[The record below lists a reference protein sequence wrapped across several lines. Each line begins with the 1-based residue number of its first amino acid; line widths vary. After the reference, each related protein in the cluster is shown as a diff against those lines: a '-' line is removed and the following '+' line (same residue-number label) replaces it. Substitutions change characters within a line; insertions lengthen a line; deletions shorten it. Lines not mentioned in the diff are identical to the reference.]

1 MKRQKSNCLLLIL
14 SIMISCFPSTA
25 KAQSTPVESLA
36 TSIYLDSY
44 GPIGD
49 ISVINKNH
57 ELWNHNYGTEKKLV
71 MTDVAQ
77 IGGKGHMRCDILKKD
92 GSLWKFL
99 PSPTAIPGSWDS
111 SNPAYYQM
119 IGENL
124 TEITIDEW
132 TVKKI
137 KELNIKD
144 IKKIYAKS
152 DATFFIKNDNS
163 LWGFGDNAKGQ
174 MGRGLIYDYMTIWK
188 FGGSDATETVPFL
201 NVKRPVK
208 IMENVKEVFACW
220 GSTHF
225 MQEGIFALK
234 HDGTVWVW
242 GDSTPVRVE
251 IETQKIVKGLDSGKE
266 YPRLAPD
273 EFQNI
278 KHLIVSSPFVTENG
292 EEQYCY
298 LKVNNDNTVWIRGN
312 YNLHYLPEWTQIDV
326 GDILGLD

>member
-36 TSIYLDSY
+36 TSIYLDNC
-44 GPIGD
+44 GTIAN

-57 ELWNHNYGTEKKLV
+57 ELWNYNYGVQKKFI

-77 IGGKGHMRCDILKKD
+77 IGNGISACDILKTD

-99 PSPTAIPGSWDS
+99 RSPTAIDGSWDP

-119 IGENL
+119 VSENL
-124 TEITIDEW
+124 KELPSNEW
-132 TVKKI
+132 ATKKI
-137 KELNIKD
+137 KELNVKNV
-144 IKKIYAKS
+144 KKIYYGA
-152 DATFFIKNDNS
+152 DATFFVKNDDS

-174 MGRGLIYDYMTIWK
+174 MGKGLIYDDMTIWK
-188 FGGSDATETVPFL
+188 FGGSDSTTTVPFL
-201 NVKRPVK
+201 NVKRPIK
-208 IMENVKEVFACW
+208 IMDNVKELFVCQRT
-220 GSTHF
+220 THF

-234 HDGTVWVW
+234 NDGSVWVW

-251 IETQKIVKGLDSGKE
+251 IETQKIIKGLDSGKE

-278 KHLIVSSPFVTENG
+278 KHLIVSSPFTTENG

-298 LKVNNDNTVWIRGN
+298 LKVNNDNTVWIKGN

-326 GDILGLD
+326 GDILGLN